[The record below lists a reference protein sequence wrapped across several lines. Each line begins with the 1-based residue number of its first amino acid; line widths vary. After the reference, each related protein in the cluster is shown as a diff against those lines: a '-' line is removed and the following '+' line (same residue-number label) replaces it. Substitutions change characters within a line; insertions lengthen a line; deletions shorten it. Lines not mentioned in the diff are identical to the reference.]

1 MSGASGTEPRVCRPL
16 GAPGE
21 VGRLEMMAH
30 ASLGLT
36 AGMRCSAQP
45 RKKVNSEGDGEE
57 EEAIITRNTRKSSL
71 TAPLASIARS

>member
-45 RKKVNSEGDGEE
+45 RKKVNSEGDGE
-57 EEAIITRNTRKSSL
+57 
-71 TAPLASIARS
+71 